1 MKRVLLLAALA
12 AFVAATV
19 AGAAVFPSRIALPNG
34 WNPEGIAIAPGGIFY
49 VGSING
55 VGPAG
60 STAGD
65 IYRGN
70 VITGAGAPFIDA
82 PAGRAAIGVEYRLG
96 RLFVAGGMTGDGYVY
111 NAFTKATIRT
121 FNFADSPPATFIND
135 VVATRTGAF
144 FTDSNRPVLYR
155 VPLGPGGSPGS
166 SFETLQLTGDYV
178 HGAGF
183 NVNGIDATRD
193 GKTLVIVQ
201 TGTGKLFT
209 VDPDTGVATEIDVG
223 EPISGD
229 GLLLEG
235 RTLYVVER
243 ETAPPFAGITTVRLS
258 PDLSSGRVVSKVTH
272 PDFAVPTTTDDFGN
286 RLYVVNA
293 RFGTPVTTTTE
304 YWLTALR
311 KPRG

>member
-1 MKRVLLLAALA
+1 LLAALA

-55 VGPAG
+55 VSPAG

-82 PAGRAAIGVEYRLG
+82 PAGRAAIGVEYQLG
-96 RLFVAGGMTGDGYVY
+96 RLFVAGGPTGDGYVY
-111 NAFTKATIRT
+111 NAFTRATIRA

-155 VPLGPGGSPGS
+155 VPLGPGGSPGT
-166 SFETLQLTGDYV
+166 SFETLPLTGDYV

-183 NVNGIDATRD
+183 NVNGIDATANGR
-193 GKTLVIVQ
+193 TLVIVQ
-201 TGTGKLFT
+201 SGTGKLFT
-209 VDPDTGVATEIDVG
+209 VDPQTGVTEEIDLGGQNVMG
-223 EPISGD
+223 GD

-235 RTLYVVER
+235 RTLYVVVR
-243 ETAPPFAGITTVRLS
+243 NQNLTGVAVVRLQ
-258 PDLSSGRVVSKVTH
+258 PDLSAGRIVHGITS
-272 PDFAVPTTTDDFGN
+272 PGFAVPTTTDDFGN

-293 RFGTPVTTTTE
+293 RFGTPVTPTTE
-304 YWLTALR
+304 YSLTAVR
-311 KPRG
+311 KARG